1 MLGYISERL
10 VSTLIVLFGVSVL
23 SFLIL
28 QLVPGDP
35 VQIMLGQTGASAAQ
49 MATLRHELGLDQPVW
64 MQYWRF
70 LTNALHGNLGMS
82 IVQRQPVGSLILEQL
97 PYTIQLTVAGMVVA
111 VVVGMGAGVVA
122 AIRPNSWVDGI
133 VMVAATVGVAIPGFW
148 LALLLIYAFAVYF
161 QLLPATGGIG
171 WKPLIMPAITL
182 GLGGAAVIARLTRAS
197 MLEVLRQEYIVTA
210 RAKGVTG
217 RAVLLHHA
225 LKNALIPVITVVGLQ
240 FGSLLSGAVII
251 ETVFARPG
259 IGRLAVDAIL
269 NKDYPL
275 VQGTILVAAVA
286 YVLTN
291 LAVDLVYMFVDP
303 RIRYD

>member
-64 MQYWRF
+64 VQYWRF